1 MSVDY
6 SINLL
11 GEYLMN
17 NILVID
23 NEESILLM
31 LTMALAKVG
40 FNVEIAADGLEGIKK
55 FDEGCFDLVITDI
68 LMPGLNGNDVVRHI
82 RNSEKKYTL
91 VIAMSGTPWLAENGV
106 FDAVLPKP
114 SSIKTLIDTVKNLTA
129 TPLNAMA
136 SG

>member
-1 MSVDY
+1 MR
-6 SINLL
+6 
-11 GEYLMN
+11 

-31 LTMALAKVG
+31 ITMALAKFG
-40 FNVEIAADGLEGIKK
+40 FNVEIAVDGLEGIKK
-55 FDEGCFDLVITDI
+55 FDEGRFDLVITDI
-68 LMPGLNGNDVVRHI
+68 LMPGLNGNDVARHI
-82 RNSEKKYTL
+82 RNSENKYTP
-91 VIAMSGTPWLAENGV
+91 VIAISGTPWLIENGD

-114 SSIKTLIDTVKNLTA
+114 ASIQTLVDTVKTLTA